1 MLKQPATG
9 LVATLLV
16 IAVSLGFI
24 SLFDFPTFS
33 GWVTYALICLIPMEI
48 VIAVT
53 WGCNHP
59 PFAAHRKQPL
69 KGILLALILPIAG
82 FIFGTIYYYTAGG
95 GLGPSSPMLA
105 MCTIV
110 SVIVTFWMAI
120 MWGGWPFTA
129 FIKNPVA
136 AGVVLV
142 TACYTIN
149 YMLFRIFFS
158 YEFMQGAP
166 VYVPSLDPHGLFNA
180 WYALVFYMS
189 VLGVMFL
196 MLHFDLWPLTTSPAL
211 MKQPVLG
218 VVWTLITLIVGGAAF
233 YIGVYAVGMDV
244 VAFMVKVP
252 VAFIFGTIVVLNMM
266 QASLFAKF
274 TQPLKGVLS
283 AASAAIIGV
292 VLSIIYGALAP
303 TLTGQLTAGPP
314 GYDFER
320 WLASAL
326 LAVTFPL
333 LVLYAEFFKFWLL
346 QRAD

>member
-48 VIAVT
+48 VIGVT

-59 PFAAHRKQPL
+59 PFAAHRKQPV
-69 KGILLALILPIAG
+69 KGLLLALILPVAG
-82 FIFGTIYYYTAGG
+82 AIFGTIYYYAAGR

-110 SVIVTFWMAI
+110 SVIITFWMAI

-136 AGVVLV
+136 AGLALV
-142 TACYTIN
+142 AACYAVN
-149 YMLFRIFFS
+149 YLLFRIFFN

-166 VYVPSLDPHGLFNA
+166 VYVASLDPHGLFNA

-189 VLGVMFL
+189 VIGVMFL
-196 MLHFDLWPLTTSPAL
+196 MLHFDLWPLTNNPGL

-218 VVWTLITLIVGGAAF
+218 LVWTLIALVVGGAAF
-233 YIGVYAVGMDV
+233 YVGVYVVGMDV
-244 VAFMVKVP
+244 VAYMVQVP
-252 VAFIFGTIVVLNMM
+252 VAFIFGTIVVLNML
-266 QASLFAKF
+266 QASLFAKL

-283 AASAAIIGV
+283 AATAAVIGV
-292 VLSIIYGALAP
+292 ALSLIYGRLAP

-333 LVLYAEFFKFWLL
+333 LVLYAEFFKFWPL